1 VSWFVEPREGG
12 GGDNRRYRI
21 SEKKEKVPKGQ
32 REERKLK
39 WTVPFYIF

>member
-1 VSWFVEPREGG
+1 VSWFIEPREGG
-12 GGDNRRYRI
+12 GENNRRYRI
-21 SEKKEKVPKGQ
+21 SEKKALKGQ